1 MPIYD
6 DEMSPPAVATEI
18 VTLTPAL
25 ATHWLADQRNAG
37 TLIPERIELFVDDMR
52 HGRWTGPSVIYL
64 DLAGRMLNGQH
75 RCHAVI
81 RSGLSI
87 PVVIQRR
94 KDAA

>member
-1 MPIYD
+1 M
-6 DEMSPPAVATEI
+6 PPAVATEV

-25 ATHWLADQRNAG
+25 ATHWLTDQRNVG
-37 TLIPERIELFVDDMR
+37 TLIPERIDLFVADMR
-52 HGRWTGPSVIYL
+52 EGRWSGPSVIYL
-64 DLAGRMLNGQH
+64 DRAGRMLNGQH

-81 RSGLSI
+81 RSGVAI